1 MNPKPIHSVAVL
13 GAGVMGAQIAAHFA
27 NAHYPVKL
35 FDLVAKDSDDRNE
48 IVHNAIKRL
57 GKLKPAP
64 LAEQGVEQLITA
76 CNYEDDLD
84 QLKDCDLIIEA
95 IAEKMQWKRD
105 LYERI
110 APAVRQ
116 DAILA
121 TNTSGLSIQ
130 ALAESVPEGIRHR
143 FCGVHFFNPPRY
155 MHLVELIPCDGTDPE
170 VLDNLE
176 TFLVSRLGKG
186 VVRARNTPNFIANRV
201 GVFAMLA
208 AVKHAAQFGLAF
220 DVVDQLTGRLLGRP
234 KSATFRTA
242 DVVGLDTL
250 AHVVHTKQERLQD
263 DPWHQHYTL
272 PDYIQKLIDNG
283 ALGQKSG
290 AGFYKKEGKTI
301 KQLDPQSGEYQPA
314 EGKADK
320 DIVAIL
326 KNPNAAERL
335 KALHDSDH
343 PQAQFIWS
351 VLRDT
356 FHYAAYHL
364 ADIAHCA
371 RDIDLALRWGF
382 GWDEGPFETWQKAGW
397 QQVAQ
402 WINEDVASG
411 KSLADAPLPNWVGK
425 HDGVYTPKGA
435 YDAANDSFV
444 ARSDLAVYQRQIVPP
459 AVFGEQQGEIGTTV
473 HETDTLRTWTLDHP
487 AADGL
492 LIASFKTKMRTC
504 SHALLKDL
512 MAAIDRAEAEY
523 SGLVIWQGNDG
534 PFSAGADLA
543 SVQEEVMAGNDAAA
557 TAFAADFQRTSMRI
571 RYSRVPVVSAAQGL
585 ALGGGCEFLM
595 HSDRVIAALESY
607 IGLVEVG
614 VGLLPGGAGTKEFA
628 MRAAEHA
635 HGNFAAALKDS
646 FMTIATAKVSTS
658 AVNAQELGYLKASD
672 VIVFNPYELLYTAL
686 KHASALAVAYRPPLS
701 KPFKVGGRSTAATFK
716 GQLVNMLEGHM
727 ISDHDYH
734 IASAIAEIMTGG
746 DVDEGT
752 TVNEDWL
759 LKIEHERFMELV
771 GNPKTHERI
780 AHMLKTGKPL
790 RN

>member
-1 MNPKPIHSVAVL
+1 MNQKPIQTVAVL

-27 NAHYPVKL
+27 NAHFPVKL
-35 FDLVAKDSDDRNE
+35 FDLVAKDSSDRNE

-57 GKLKPAP
+57 AKLKPAP
-64 LAEQGVEQLITA
+64 LAEKGVETLITA
-76 CNYEDDLD
+76 CNYEDDLE

-95 IAEKMQWKRD
+95 IAEKMEWKRD

-130 ALAESVPEGIRHR
+130 ELAEAVPEAIRHR

-155 MHLVELIPCDGTDPE
+155 MHLVELIPCDGTEAD
-170 VLDNLE
+170 VLDDLE

-208 AVKHAAQFGLAF
+208 AVKHAEQFGLDF

-250 AHVVHTKQERLQD
+250 AHVVHTKAERLQD
-263 DPWHQHYTL
+263 DPWHAHYTL
-272 PDYIQKLIDNG
+272 PDYVQKLIDNG

-290 AGFYKKEGKTI
+290 AGFYKKDGKTI
-301 KQLDPQSGEYQPA
+301 KQLNPQNGEYQPA

-320 DIVAIL
+320 DVVAML
-326 KNPNAAERL
+326 KNKDAAERL

-343 PQAQFIWS
+343 PQAQFVWS

-364 ADIAHCA
+364 ADIAHSA

-402 WINEDVASG
+402 WINADIEAG
-411 KSLADAPLPNWVGK
+411 EALAKAPLPDWVSQ
-425 HDGVYTPKGA
+425 HDGVHTPEGS
-435 YDAANDSFV
+435 YDAANDTFV
-444 ARSDLAVYQRQIVPP
+444 TRSDLPVYQRQIVP
-459 AVFGEQQGEIGTTV
+459 ATVYGETSDELGQTV
-473 HETDTLRTWTLDHP
+473 HETDTLRCFTLDHP

-512 MAAIDRAEAEY
+512 MAAIDRAEAQY
-523 SGLVIWQGNDG
+523 NGLVIWQGAEG

-543 SVQEEVMAGNDAAA
+543 SVQDDVLAGNYEAA

-628 MRAAEHA
+628 MRAAKHA
-635 HGNFAAALKDS
+635 NGNFVAALKDG

-658 AVNAQELGYLKASD
+658 AENARELGYLKDSD
-672 VIVFNPYELLYTAL
+672 VVVFNPYELLYTAL
-686 KHASALAVAYRPPLS
+686 KHASALAIAYRPPVS
-701 KPFKVGGRSTAATFK
+701 KAFKVGGRSSAATLK
-716 GQLVNMLEGHM
+716 GQLINMLEGHM
-727 ISDHDYH
+727 ISEYDYH
-734 IASAIAEIMTGG
+734 IASAIAEVMTGG
-746 DVDEGT
+746 DIDEGT
-752 TVNEDWL
+752 TVNEEWV

-771 GNPKTHERI
+771 GNQKTHERI

>member
-1 MNPKPIHSVAVL
+1 MNQKPIQTVAVL

-35 FDLVAKDSDDRNE
+35 FDLAAKDSKDRNE
-48 IVHNAIKRL
+48 IVHNALKRL
-57 GKLKPAP
+57 AKLKPAP
-64 LAEQGVEQLITA
+64 LAEQGVENLITA
-76 CNYEDDLD
+76 HNYEDDLE

-95 IAEKMQWKRD
+95 IAEKMEWKRD

-130 ALAESVPEGIRHR
+130 ELAESVPADIRHR

-155 MHLVELIPCDGTDPE
+155 MHLVELIPCNGTEAD
-170 VLDNLE
+170 VLDDLE

-208 AVKHAAQFGLAF
+208 AVKHAEQFGLDF

-263 DPWHQHYTL
+263 DPWHKHYTL

-301 KQLDPQSGEYQPA
+301 KQLDPKSGEYQPA

-320 DIVAIL
+320 DVVAIL
-326 KNPNAAERL
+326 KNKNAAERL

-382 GWDEGPFETWQKAGW
+382 GWDEGPFETWQKADW
-397 QQVAQ
+397 QQIAQ
-402 WINEDVASG
+402 WISEDIKAG
-411 KSLADAPLPNWVGK
+411 KALADAPLPEWVSQR
-425 HDGVYTPKGA
+425 DGVHTPEGS
-435 YDAANDSFV
+435 YDAAHDTLV
-444 ARSDLAVYQRQIVPP
+444 ARSNLPVYQRQIVP
-459 AVFGEQQGEIGTTV
+459 ATVYGETRGELGNTV
-473 HETDTLRTWTLDHP
+473 HETDTLRCFTLEHP

-492 LIASFKTKMRTC
+492 LIASFKTKMHTC

-523 SGLVIWQGNDG
+523 SGLVIWQGAEG

-543 SVQEEVMAGNDAAA
+543 SVQDEVLAGNYDAA
-557 TAFAADFQRTSMRI
+557 TEFARDFQRTSMRI

-595 HSDRVIAALESY
+595 HSDRVIAAMESY

-628 MRAAEHA
+628 MRAAKHA
-635 HGNFAAALKDS
+635 NGNFAAALKDS

-658 AVNAQELGYLKASD
+658 AENARELGYLKDSD
-672 VIVFNPYELLYTAL
+672 VVVFNPYELLYTAL
-686 KHASALAVAYRPPLS
+686 KHASALAVAYRPPVS

-727 ISDHDYH
+727 ISKYDYH
-734 IASAIAEIMTGG
+734 IASAIADVMTGG
-746 DVDEGT
+746 NVDEGT
-752 TVNEDWL
+752 TVNEDWV

-771 GNPKTHERI
+771 GNKQTHERI

>member
-1 MNPKPIHSVAVL
+1 MSHKPIRTVAVL

-35 FDLVAKDSDDRNE
+35 FDLVAKEGDDRNA
-48 IVHNAIKRL
+48 IVNKALKRL
-57 GKLKPAP
+57 SKLKPAP
-64 LAEQGVEQLITA
+64 FAEAGVEGLITA
-76 CNYEDDLD
+76 CNYEDDLE
-84 QLKDCDLIIEA
+84 QLKDCDLVIEA
-95 IAEKMQWKRD
+95 IAEKLEWKRD

-110 APAVRQ
+110 APALRD

-130 ALAESVPEGIRHR
+130 ELAEAVPKSARPR

-155 MHLVELIPCDGTDPE
+155 MHLVELIPCKGTQAE
-170 VLDNLE
+170 VLDRLE

-208 AVKHAAQFGLAF
+208 AVKHAQAFGLGF

-242 DVVGLDTL
+242 DVVGLDTM
-250 AHVVHTKQERLQD
+250 AHVVNTKKERLQD
-263 DPWHQHYTL
+263 DPWHAHYVM
-272 PDYIQKLIDNG
+272 PDYLQKLIDNG

-290 AGFYKKEGKTI
+290 AGFYKKEGKKI
-301 KQLDPQSGEYQPA
+301 SQFNPESGEYVPA
-314 EGKADK
+314 DGKADA
-320 DIVAIL
+320 DVVAIL
-326 KNPNAAERL
+326 KNKDAGARLAALR
-335 KALHDSDH
+335 ASDH
-343 PQAQFIWS
+343 PQAQFIWAC
-351 VLRDT
+351 LRDT

-397 QQVAQ
+397 SQVAS
-402 WINEDVASG
+402 WISEDIADG
-411 KSLADAPLPNWVGK
+411 KALADAALPAWVEK
-425 HDGVYTPKGA
+425 IDGVHSPKGS
-435 YDAANDSFV
+435 YDAANDRFLP
-444 ARSDLAVYQRQIVPP
+444 RSDLPVYARQIVP
-459 AVFGEQQGEIGTTV
+459 ALVYGEAQGGLGHTV
-473 HETDTLRTWTLDHP
+473 TETDTLRTFTLDH
-487 AADGL
+487 AAAEGL
-492 LIASFKTKMRTC
+492 LVASFKTKMRTC
-504 SHALLKDL
+504 SHTLLKDL
-512 MAAIDRAEAEY
+512 MAAIDLAEAEY
-523 SGLVIWQGNDG
+523 DGLVIWQGAEG

-543 SVQEEVMAGNDAAA
+543 SVQEDVLSGNLSAA
-557 TAFAADFQRTSMRI
+557 TQFAKDFQRTSMRI
-571 RYSRVPVVSAAQGL
+571 RNSGVPVVAAAQGL

-595 HSDRVIAALESY
+595 HSDRVVAALESY

-628 MRAAEHA
+628 MRAAKHA
-635 HGNFAAALKDS
+635 HGNYAAALRDR

-658 AVNAQELGYLKASD
+658 AVNAQELGYLKDSD
-672 VIVFNPYELLYTAL
+672 VVVFNGYELLYVAL
-686 KHASALAVAYRPPLS
+686 KQAGALASAYRPPVS

-716 GQLVNMLEGHM
+716 GQLTNMLAGHM
-727 ISDHDYH
+727 ISEYDYE
-734 IASAIAEIMTGG
+734 IASTIAGIMTGG

-752 TVNEDWL
+752 KVNEDWL
-759 LKIEHERFMELV
+759 LRIEHEGFMKLV
-771 GNPKTHERI
+771 ANSKTHERI
-780 AHMLKTGKPL
+780 QHMLKTGKPL